1 MNQFAR
7 GFRLHLPDGRT
18 LDGAQF
24 PSGRCV
30 LDDPERGLVTAAVS
44 IEALLEGESESAR
57 VEWPDQPSPKCVVCD
72 GTGRCHACM

>member
-1 MNQFAR
+1 MAQFTR

-30 LDDPERGLVTAAVS
+30 LDDPGLGLIKAAVS
-44 IEALLEGESESAR
+44 VEALLEGELSDAR
-57 VEWPDQPSPKCVVCD
+57 VEWPDQPSPNCGVCD